1 MSSVARIKALEGV
14 IREELEA
21 YLKENKIKF
30 RKRKLNELESATAS
44 ADETQVAKLQQ
55 QKADLDKQI
64 AALGVKK
71 AAIMKQIDALEKK

>member
-1 MSSVARIKALEGV
+1 MKNKELDYAGIDYKAFSKGIV
-14 IREELEA
+14 
-21 YLKENKIKF
+21 
-30 RKRKLNELESATAS
+30 NELESATAS
-44 ADETQVAKLQQ
+44 ADETAVAKLQQ

>member
-1 MSSVARIKALEGV
+1 MASNKAINALESL
-14 IREELEA
+14 IQKELES
-21 YLKENKIKF
+21 YLKENNIKF
-30 RKRKLNELESATAS
+30 RKRSINELESATSA

-55 QKADLDKQI
+55 QRADLDKQI

>member
-1 MSSVARIKALEGV
+1 MSSTASIKALEGV

-21 YLKENKIKF
+21 YLKENKVKF
-30 RKRKLNELESATAS
+30 KRKNLNELESATAS
-44 ADETQVAKLQQ
+44 NDETQVAKLQQ

-71 AAIMKQIDALEKK
+71 AALMKQIDALEKK